1 MTLAAVTLIEL
12 PTRLAASGVY
22 PETWVFDLSVPLGC
36 IALRYPIR
44 DGASRPGCEPDST
57 LPATAVHTS
66 PPSSRHECGQDAN
79 RRVRQPW
86 GGKVPFSVSVGRPAF
101 LPVSRETSGT
111 GPLLSGRRQLAKSSY
126 VSAETGGRQG
136 PSSDSLTCVPTPSLA
151 SLPIRRLTLRD
162 LAACADLS
170 EDRGWPRE
178 EHKWG
183 FLLTAG
189 KGYGIDDPEGGL
201 LSACVVT
208 EYGPQN
214 PALAAIGMV
223 LVAGRHARQ
232 GVGRRLMRHVVSAM
246 GTTPLTLH
254 ATPNGRPLYEE
265 LGFKVTGRAEM
276 VLGHLTPGGPEP
288 EVATRAATAEDL
300 TAILRLDEQVFGS
313 DRTHIVTRLP
323 AFADQLRVAED
334 GGQIIG
340 YAAAWPNMDT
350 HVVGP
355 LIARDTSVA
364 QALIASLAART
375 DRPLRTDIDV
385 RHEELL
391 AWVKERGLQSVAFN
405 SVMAYGIAELPGD
418 WSRRFA
424 PVTVAAG

>member
-1 MTLAAVTLIEL
+1 
-12 PTRLAASGVY
+12 
-22 PETWVFDLSVPLGC
+22 
-36 IALRYPIR
+36 
-44 DGASRPGCEPDST
+44 
-57 LPATAVHTS
+57 
-66 PPSSRHECGQDAN
+66 
-79 RRVRQPW
+79 
-86 GGKVPFSVSVGRPAF
+86 
-101 LPVSRETSGT
+101 
-111 GPLLSGRRQLAKSSY
+111 
-126 VSAETGGRQG
+126 
-136 PSSDSLTCVPTPSLA
+136 
-151 SLPIRRLTLRD
+151 LPIRRLTLRD

-189 KGYGIDDPEGGL
+189 KGYGIDDPDGGL
-201 LSACVVT
+201 VSACVVT
-208 EYGPQN
+208 EYGPQER
-214 PALAAIGMV
+214 PSLAAIGMV
-223 LVAGRHARQ
+223 LVAARHARQ
-232 GVGRRLMRHVVSAM
+232 GVGRRLTRHVVSLM

-276 VLGHLTPGGPEP
+276 VYGRFTPSGPQP
-288 EVATRAATAEDL
+288 TVATRAATAEDL
-300 TAILRLDEQVFGS
+300 AVILRFDEQAFGT
-313 DRTHIVTRLP
+313 DRTHIVARLP
-323 AFADQLRVAED
+323 AFADQLRVAEED
-334 GGQIIG
+334 GRIIG

-385 RHEELL
+385 RHTELL
-391 AWVKERGLQSVAFN
+391 AWAKERGLASVAFN
-405 SVMAYGIAELPGD
+405 SVMSYGITELPGD